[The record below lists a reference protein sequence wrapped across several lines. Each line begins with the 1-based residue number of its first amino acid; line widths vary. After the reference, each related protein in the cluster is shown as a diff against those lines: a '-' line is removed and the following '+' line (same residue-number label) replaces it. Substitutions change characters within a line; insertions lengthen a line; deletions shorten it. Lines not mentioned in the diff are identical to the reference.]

1 VFGRGEKAMGVRQ
14 FWDGRRA
21 SALAVVAL
29 SAALVAPAARA
40 QDMSGYYKAT
50 VIVTG
55 YDMRQR
61 PLGFALTL
69 KEVLVKV
76 SGESKLRDDPRVA
89 ALAAHADTLVSK
101 FDYVDPI
108 AAIKVHDDQGT
119 YDRSYNLTVQFD
131 PAKID
136 RTLAD
141 LGEKPWRGE
150 RPVVVPVL
158 IVRGYKPPYLLSAEN
173 PAAVDQRGALAN
185 SAEEFG
191 IGVRVPTEAELADW
205 GVSPGSFPAPKAE
218 PSPSRIVVAGTVEFK
233 EALPGWVG
241 TWRARWNGA
250 DYSWSISGVNFD
262 KAVRDAVRGA
272 LRIAS
277 GHGGAN

>member
-1 VFGRGEKAMGVRQ
+1 MGDRHFRQ
-14 FWDGRRA
+14 GRRA

-29 SAALVAPAARA
+29 LAALFAPAARA
-40 QDMSGYYKAT
+40 EDMSGYYKAT

-76 SGESKLRDDPRVA
+76 SGESKLHDDPRVA
-89 ALAAHADTLVSK
+89 ALAAHADTLVTK

-108 AAIKVHDDQGT
+108 AALKVHDDQGT

-136 RTLAD
+136 QTLAD
-141 LGEKPWRGE
+141 LGEKPWRGA

-158 IVRGYKPPYLLSAEN
+158 IVRGFKPLYLLSAEN
-173 PAAVDQRGALAN
+173 PAGIDQRGALAN

-191 IGVRVPTEAELADW
+191 MGVRAPSEAELAAW
-205 GVSPGSFPAPKAE
+205 GVTPSSFPAPHAE
-218 PSPSRIVVAGTVEFK
+218 PGSDRIVVAGTVEFK

-241 TWRARWNGA
+241 TWRTRWNGA

-277 GHGGAN
+277 GHGGPN

>member
-1 VFGRGEKAMGVRQ
+1 MADRQ
-14 FWDGRRA
+14 SRQGRR
-21 SALAVVAL
+21 SRALRLVAL
-29 SAALVAPAARA
+29 SAALVTSAVPVARA

-69 KEVLVKV
+69 KEVLVKL
-76 SGESKLRDDPRVA
+76 SGESKLRDDPRVT
-89 ALAAHADTLVSK
+89 ALAAHADTLVAK

-141 LGEKPWRGE
+141 LGEKPWRGQ

-158 IVRGYKPPYLLSAEN
+158 VVRGYKPPYLLSAEN
-173 PAAVDQRGALAN
+173 PAGVDQRGALAN
-185 SAEEFG
+185 SADEFG
-191 IGVRVPTEAELADW
+191 IGVRVPSEAELAAW
-205 GVSPGSFPAPKAE
+205 GVTPGSVPAPKAE
-218 PSPSRIVVAGTVEFK
+218 SSPSQIVVAGTVEFK
-233 EALPGWVG
+233 ESLPGWVG
-241 TWRARWNGA
+241 TWHAHWAGA

-262 KAVRDAVRGA
+262 NAVRDAVRGA

-277 GHGGAN
+277 GHGGPN